1 MKIRNLFLILFIVF
15 QYSLPAQTAGS
26 FSGTWS
32 GTIQAGQ
39 SLRLVFHI
47 KNEPNGQ
54 WLASMDSPD
63 QGGYGIT
70 LDSVI
75 VSDRSIRMKIN
86 SMRIGYEG
94 LLENDT
100 LIKGHF
106 IQGVRIPLNLTKGD
120 KKQEVVSP
128 ASIPRPYPEEEITL
142 KATGVTLSGSLV
154 TPINDSKK
162 VAILL
167 IAGSGPTD
175 RNGNTPLLPGGNNS
189 LLQLADSLAAHG
201 IASLRYDKRGI
212 GKSVLSNKASVSTTV
227 IGDIAA
233 DAEALFNILRQK
245 GYKRILIAGH
255 SEGSLIGLL
264 IADKVKADGFISL
277 AGAGCKASVLLKE
290 QTRTQLNDALYQ
302 EFSLALDSL
311 EKGLRVTKVNP
322 SLLSL
327 LAPAVQPYLQ
337 SWLPLDPA
345 ALINK
350 LSCPAL
356 IVQGTKDLQV
366 TETDA
371 LALHAA
377 DPAAQLLLVDDM
389 NHVLKLVKENDRAA
403 NIKAYHDPSLPLPG
417 TLITAI
423 VTFAGNR

>member
-1 MKIRNLFLILFIVF
+1 MKIRSLILILFIVS
-15 QYSLPAQTAGS
+15 QYTLPAQTTGS
-26 FSGTWS
+26 LPGTWS
-32 GTIQAGQ
+32 GIIQAGK

-47 KNEPNGQ
+47 KNGPTGQ
-54 WLASMDSPD
+54 WQASMDSPD
-63 QGGYGIT
+63 QGGYG
-70 LDSVI
+70 LAFDSVI
-75 VSDRSIRMKIN
+75 VSERSIRMKIN
-86 SMRIGYEG
+86 SMGIGYEG
-94 LLENDT
+94 VLENDT

-106 IQGVRIPLNLTKGD
+106 IQGIKIPLNLIKGD
-120 KKQEVVSP
+120 KIP
-128 ASIPRPYPEEEITL
+128 AAAAEASVPRPYPEENITL
-142 KATGVTLSGSLV
+142 ETAGITLSGSLV
-154 TPINDSKK
+154 TPVNDSKK

-175 RNGNTPLLPGGNNS
+175 RNGNSPLLPGSNNS

-212 GKSVLSNKASVSTTV
+212 GKSRFTDNARILNST

-233 DAEALFNILRQK
+233 DAEALFGVLRQK
-245 GYKRILIAGH
+245 GYRRIMIAGH

-264 IADKVKADGFISL
+264 IANKVKADGFISL
-277 AGAGCKASVLLKE
+277 AGAGRKAAVLLKE
-290 QTRTQLNDALYQ
+290 QTRSQFTDALYQ

-322 SLLSL
+322 SLLNL

-345 ALINK
+345 ALIAN

-366 TETDA
+366 TQTDA
-371 LALHAA
+371 DALQSAN
-377 DPAAQLLLVDDM
+377 PAAKLLLVDDM
-389 NHVLKLVKENDRAA
+389 NHVLKLVRENDRAA
-403 NIKAYHDPSLPLPG
+403 NVKAYSDPSLALPG
-417 TLITAI
+417 TLIKAI
-423 VTFAGNR
+423 VTFAGN